1 MNTQLTPRPVVAVDE
16 LKRAWEAIQCGR
28 FRTDAPKE
36 TSTVAAKPESNRS
49 RTERATSWG
58 PDESVLPVIG
68 CLGGA
73 GATTTALAIAT
84 AATEGASRLV
94 ECCTATASG
103 LPAASGAELGTTRD
117 GWVQGSRDRVLIERG
132 AAAMDSVTEVPR
144 PAPPSRLVELTV
156 LDIGWE
162 IGHVLATDSWVRDH
176 VLLAPWLVVV
186 TTATIP
192 GMRRL
197 EGVLSNLDG
206 APAVAAVRGPSRK
219 KWHRD
224 VGPTM
229 GALTRSLDQAGRLI
243 DVPEDPN
250 LAVRGLDPHHL
261 LHPRLLAA
269 GAQLLRLTEAGTVTK
284 GQRPA

>member
-1 MNTQLTPRPVVAVDE
+1 MNTQLTPRAVVAVDE
-16 LKRAWEAIQCGR
+16 LKRAWHAIQNGQ

-36 TSTVAAKPESNRS
+36 ASTFAAKPDSHRS
-49 RTERATSWG
+49 GTEGAILWEPHER
-58 PDESVLPVIG
+58 VLPVIG

-73 GATTTALAIAT
+73 GATTTALAIA
-84 AATEGASRLV
+84 ATTSGASRLV
-94 ECCTATASG
+94 ECATATASG
-103 LPAASGAELGTTRD
+103 LPAATDAELGITSD

-132 AAAMDSVTEVPR
+132 AAAMDSVAKVPP
-144 PAPPSRLVELTV
+144 PASPSRPVELTV

-197 EGVLSNLDG
+197 EGVLSILDG
-206 APAVAAVRGPSRK
+206 AQTVAAVRGPSRK

-229 GALTRSLDQAGRLI
+229 GALTRSLDRAGRL
-243 DVPEDPN
+243 VELPEDPN
-250 LAVRGLDPHHL
+250 LAVRGLNPHHL
-261 LHPRLLAA
+261 LHPRLLAT
-269 GAQLLRLTEAGTVTK
+269 GAQLLRLTESTTVTK
-284 GQRPA
+284 GQRPR